1 LKASPNEG
9 EIAFAN
15 VVKPEEMEEGRRFLA
30 EMLDNLTVTVETG
43 YVPADVTCVSQG
55 WGTLQQGRSVSEEP
69 LMLAQRSFRS
79 GLGTHADS
87 EIRVRLPAGAKRL
100 TGWCGINDTPGTRA
114 HSHALVFSVE
124 AGGKE
129 LWRSGEQRVAD
140 EPARVDIQLG
150 GCRELTLRVKG
161 QNISWS
167 HAVWADMKATLTTG
181 KTALIGGSSP
191 VETGFRFRY
200 GGVSSENLLPA
211 WSLKKQRLPE
221 QDGVILHRITRADPK
236 TGLALICEIKE
247 YTRFPVVEWGL
258 RFKNTAKKP
267 TPILE
272 AVRSLDITRN
282 LGQYPY
288 LNHWTGDYLSA
299 DGYEPFRSSL
309 AHGEAYHFAPGGG
322 RPTDCA
328 FPYYNLEC
336 PTTQRGLIVVV
347 GWSGQWS
354 AAFQGHGNQSI
365 HVTAGQELTHF
376 KLLPGEEART
386 PLSVLMFYRGDRAR
400 SRNLWRRWFLA
411 HNMPRPGGEL
421 MKPHLACA
429 ATDEGEEFTAATEEN
444 QVRYISQFNQR
455 GIKPDVWWIDAGWY
469 PCYDENR
476 RRCWWRTGTWEPDPE
491 RFPRGLKPV
500 SDHAAKAGADLLV
513 WFEPERVF
521 EGSKLFKERPEWLLW
536 DGANAVTRLLDL
548 GNPKCRRWLTNHVCR
563 MIRENGI
570 KIYRQ
575 DFNCGPLGFW
585 RKGEAADRQGMT
597 ENLYVQGYLQ
607 YWKDLLARN
616 PGLWIDSCAS
626 GGRRNDL
633 ETLRLAVPLHYS
645 DYGYGDPPVKLAF
658 HSALFEWIPYFKE
671 FSLAWDRRGN
681 SRFDHEVD
689 RFAFHCGM
697 APMLF
702 ATLDIRRDDYDFA
715 LASKMIDIWRRI
727 ADLMLQ
733 GDYYPLTPYHRSADQ
748 WVAWQFDRPEEGR
761 GFIQGIRLPAAVP
774 ETLTVCP
781 RGLQAEA
788 VYRFENPET
797 GETREL
803 TGAALQEQ
811 GFAITLPKRAGAI
824 WMYQQIDFHRSGA
837 TRRNT
842 STSGEASRLP
852 ATTKSSSCA
861 CAATIARRRS
871 AGPDRTSPPC

>member
-1 LKASPNEG
+1 MRRCKVTSDRNGHQVGVKAAPNAG
-9 EIAFAN
+9 GNDYAKM
-15 VVKPEEMEEGRRFLA
+15 VSPEELEESREFLA
-30 EMLDNLTVTVETG
+30 EMLDLTATVG
-43 YVPADVTCVSQG
+43 NNVVPATVTCVSQG
-55 WGTLQQGRSVSEEP
+55 WGTLQHGCSVTHEP
-69 LMLAQRSFRS
+69 LILAGRGFRS

-114 HSHALVFSVE
+114 LSKALVFSVE
-124 AGGKE
+124 AGGRE
-129 LWRSGEQRVAD
+129 VWRSGEQRVTDA
-140 EPARVDIQLG
+140 PARVDIKLG
-150 GCRELTLRVKG
+150 GRREFTLRVKG
-161 QNISWS
+161 QDVAWS
-167 HAVWADMKATLTTG
+167 HAVWVDMQATLANG
-181 KTALIGGSSP
+181 KIARIGGTSGLKSA
-191 VETGFRFRY
+191 FSFRY
-200 GGVSSENLLPA
+200 GGSSSGDLLPT
-211 WSLKKQRLPE
+211 WSLKKQRLHE
-221 QDGVILHRITRADPK
+221 KDGVILHRITRTDPK
-236 TGLALICEIKE
+236 TGLALICEVKE

-258 RFKNTAKKP
+258 RFKNTSKKP

-272 AVRSLDITRN
+272 AIRSLDMTHS
-282 LGQYPY
+282 LGPAPY
-288 LNHWTGDYLSA
+288 LNHWTGDHCSP
-299 DGYEPFRSSL
+299 DGYEPFRNSL
-309 AHGEAYHFAPGGG
+309 AHEEEYRFAPAGG
-322 RPTDCA
+322 RPTDRA

-354 AAFQGHGNQSI
+354 AAFKGHSNQSI
-365 HVTAGQELTHF
+365 HITAGQDLTHF

-411 HNMPRPGGEL
+411 HNLPRPGGEL

-444 QVRYISQFNQR
+444 QIRYISKFNER
-455 GIKPDVWWIDAGWY
+455 GIQPDVWWIDAGWY
-469 PCYDENR
+469 PCYDENHR
-476 RRCWWRTGTWEPDPE
+476 RSWWRTGTWEPDPE

-500 SDHAAKAGADLLV
+500 SDHAAKAGADLLL

-521 EGSKLFKERPEWLLW
+521 AGSQFDQERPQWLLKNGT
-536 DGANAVTRLLDL
+536 DTNRLLNL
-548 GNPKCRRWLTNHVCR
+548 GNPKCRQWLTAHICR
-563 MIRENGI
+563 LIRENGI
-570 KIYRQ
+570 KVYRQ
-575 DFNCGPLGFW
+575 DFNFGPLAFW
-585 RKGEAADRQGMT
+585 RNNEAPDRQGMT

-607 YWKDLLARN
+607 YWQELLKRN

-633 ETLRLAVPLHYS
+633 ETMRLAVPLHYT

-689 RFAFHCGM
+689 RFSFHCGM

-715 LASKMIDIWRRI
+715 LAAKMIGLWRRV
-727 ADLMLQ
+727 ADLILQ

-748 WVAWQFDRPEEGR
+748 WVARQFDRPEEGR
-761 GFIQGIRLPAAVP
+761 GFIQGIRLPAAP
-774 ETLTVCP
+774 LETLTVCP
-781 RGLQAEA
+781 QGLQAEA

-803 TGAALQEQ
+803 TGAALQQQ
-811 GFAITLPKRAGAI
+811 GFAITLPQRAGAI
-824 WMYQQIDFHRSGA
+824 WLYQQV
-837 TRRNT
+837 N
-842 STSGEASRLP
+842 
-852 ATTKSSSCA
+852 
-861 CAATIARRRS
+861 
-871 AGPDRTSPPC
+871 